1 MALGSHTGP
10 GGAGGSGGAGV
21 AFFLQLEI
29 ANRKAQQTIVKG
41 MALLIFFFISLH
53 QIIFKNN

>member
-10 GGAGGSGGAGV
+10 GGAGGEGGAGV
-21 AFFLQLEI
+21 VFFLQLQK
-29 ANRKAQQTIVKG
+29 ANKIKDKRVVKKTS
-41 MALLIFFFISLH
+41 LNRIFLMTMD

>member
-21 AFFLQLEI
+21 VFFLQLEI
-29 ANRKAQQTIVKG
+29 ANRKAQQMIVKG
-41 MALLIFFFISLH
+41 MACLMFFLISLH